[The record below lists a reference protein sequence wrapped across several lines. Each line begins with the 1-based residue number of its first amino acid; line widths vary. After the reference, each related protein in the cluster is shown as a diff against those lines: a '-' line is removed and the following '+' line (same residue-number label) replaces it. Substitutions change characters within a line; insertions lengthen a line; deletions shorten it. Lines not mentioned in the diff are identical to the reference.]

1 MKNKEKDGI
10 SEMEKSKS
18 KILAE
23 ELLYKKKTAF
33 EVMNEEDYSCSDQFA
48 KSYSDYL
55 FHAKTER
62 EAVISSVAML
72 RENGYREY
80 SLGDKVDAGGKYYLN
95 NRDKGLFAFRIG
107 TAPIEKGVRI
117 CAAHIDSPRLDLK
130 QHPLFE
136 DNGFG
141 YLKTHYYGGIR
152 KYQWPTIPLALHGV
166 VVKRGGERVDVNIGE
181 DAGDPVFVITD
192 LLPHLGHEQDTKELG
207 KAFAGE
213 SLNIL
218 VGTAPI
224 LEDGAP
230 AEIDGAVKLNI
241 MKLLNEKYG
250 IVEADFMSAE
260 LCAVPVGRP
269 VDVGL
274 DRSLIGG
281 YGHDDKV
288 CAYPAL
294 RALID
299 NPTDTNTVICV
310 LADKEETGSDGV
322 SGMRNSL
329 LRELIDELAAAMG
342 ADGAVCRNN
351 SMCLSADVSAG
362 FDPNY
367 PDVFEKRNSAIVNC
381 GVVMNKYTGARGKGS
396 TSDASAEFV
405 GKIRDIFTDNNILWQ
420 TAELG
425 KVDAGGG
432 GTVAMYIA
440 NCNIDTVDLGV
451 QVLSMH
457 APFELISK
465 HDLYWTYKA
474 FLSFCK

>member
-1 MKNKEKDGI
+1 MSKDKTK
-10 SEMEKSKS
+10 SE
-18 KILAE
+18 ILAE
-23 ELLYKKKTAF
+23 ELLYKKKTVF
-33 EVMNEEDYSCSDQFA
+33 EVMSENELAASDAFALDYA
-48 KSYSDYL
+48 DYL
-55 FHAKTER
+55 FNSKTER
-62 EAVISSVAML
+62 EAVAKSVSIL
-72 RENGYREY
+72 RENGYEEY
-80 SLGDKVDAGGKYYLN
+80 TLGDSVKAGGKYYLN
-95 NRDKGLFAFRIG
+95 NRDKSLFAFRIG
-107 TAPIEKGVRI
+107 TAPIENGVRI

-136 DNGFG
+136 EGDFG

-166 VVKRGGERVDVNIGE
+166 IVKRGGERVNVNIGE
-181 DAGDPVFVITD
+181 DEGDPVLVITD
-192 LLPHLGHEQDTKELG
+192 LLPHLGHEQDTKALG
-207 KAFAGE
+207 KAFGGE
-213 SLNIL
+213 ALNIL

-224 LEDGAP
+224 FEDGAP

-260 LCAVPVGRP
+260 LCAVPAGKP

-299 NPTDTNTVICV
+299 DPTDTNTVLCV

-322 SGMRNSL
+322 SGMRCSL
-329 LRELIDELAAAMG
+329 LHELIDELAMSMG
-342 ADGAVCRNN
+342 ADGAVCRSN

-405 GKIRDIFTDNNILWQ
+405 GKIRDIFTDNGILWQ

-440 NCNIDTVDLGV
+440 NSNIDTVDLGV
-451 QVLSMH
+451 PVLSMH

-465 HDLYWTYKA
+465 HDLYCTYKA
-474 FLSFCK
+474 FLAFCK